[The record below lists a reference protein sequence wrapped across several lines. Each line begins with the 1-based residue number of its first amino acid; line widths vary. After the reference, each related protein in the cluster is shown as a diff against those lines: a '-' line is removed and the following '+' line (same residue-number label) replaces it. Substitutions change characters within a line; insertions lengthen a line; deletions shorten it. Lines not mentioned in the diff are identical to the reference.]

1 MEFRFRYFAL
11 CYLFSVIDGFKWFS
25 MKSLYKNI
33 QLMLELLKAAFLVLH
48 FFHCT
53 LMTFLMMLS
62 TILLSMLMVILST
75 LSVIGI
81 WSVATNRAGCWTWIW
96 STRFYGLG
104 QEVTCGFQ
112 WWKNSTCFFLMI
124 LVLLMSGSV
133 LKEKTSI
140 KILGMTFLLNWIGAL
155 TLSHLLLAATWK
167 CLVSYKNGYIGL
179 LVHHLLPVLNSRL
192 MIEIKPA

>member
-1 MEFRFRYFAL
+1 M
-11 CYLFSVIDGFKWFS
+11 
-25 MKSLYKNI
+25 
-33 QLMLELLKAAFLVLH
+33 
-48 FFHCT
+48 
-53 LMTFLMMLS
+53 
-62 TILLSMLMVILST
+62 
-75 LSVIGI
+75 
-81 WSVATNRAGCWTWIW
+81 
-96 STRFYGLG
+96 
-104 QEVTCGFQ
+104 TCGFQ

-192 MIEIKPA
+192 MIEIKPVFSVDITVVNVHQNRLNLFPLSQRWSNCYSGRLHIYLSPFLDVMRTVYVNSFFPRIGRNWNSLPIECFPLTYDQNGFKSRIYGHLLSLGSF